1 MALKSFAKINLTLN
15 VNKKT
20 KNGLHDIQ
28 SIYCLVN
35 KFDTI
40 YIKKN
45 QDKNY
50 DNISFT
56 GTYSKYIDRSKNSVK
71 AILDILRNNKLI
83 SNYYNIKINKRIPV
97 FGGLGGGTSNA
108 AIIFQHLIKKKIK
121 KDLLQKISSKI
132 GSDFFLFFHNQGF
145 LKDLSTVTKFNKN
158 YQLNF
163 LLIYPKIKCSTMK
176 IYSKVKRY
184 SKKETVKI
192 ESLKSRKKFID
203 HIIKSN
209 NDLQSIV
216 EKEHPII
223 SKLLL
228 DIYKTKGC
236 FLSRMSGSGSVCYG
250 LFNNNRSSKAAL
262 KKLRKKYPKFSFSI
276 AKTI

>member
-1 MALKSFAKINLTLN
+1 MVLKSFAKINLTLN

-40 YIKKN
+40 NIKKN
-45 QDKNY
+45 QNKKY
-50 DNISFT
+50 DNVSFT

-108 AIIFQHLIKKKIK
+108 AVLFQYLIKKKIK
-121 KDLLQKISSKI
+121 KDLIQKISKNI
-132 GSDFFLFFHNQGF
+132 GSDFFLFFYKQGF
-145 LKDLSTVTKFNKN
+145 LKDLSTVTKFNQN
-158 YQLNF
+158 HQLNF
-163 LLIYPKIKCSTMK
+163 LLIYPKIKCSTEK

-184 SKKETVKI
+184 SKKERLKI
-192 ESLKSRKKFID
+192 ESLKSKKKFIN

-216 EKEHPII
+216 EKEHSII
-223 SKLLL
+223 HKLLL

-262 KKLRKKYPKFSFSI
+262 QKLRKKYPKFSFSI

>member
-20 KNGLHDIQ
+20 KNGLHEIQ

-56 GTYSKYIDRSKNSVK
+56 GTYSKNIDHIKNSVK

-83 SNYYNIKINKRIPV
+83 TNYFNIKINKRIPV

-108 AIIFQHLIKKKIK
+108 AVIFKYLIKKKIK
-121 KDLLQKISSKI
+121 KNLLQTISKNI
-132 GSDFFLFFHNQGF
+132 GSDFLLFFYKQGF
-145 LKDLSTVTKFNKN
+145 LKDLSTVTKFNQN
-158 YQLNF
+158 HQLNF
-163 LLIYPKIKCSTMK
+163 LLVYPNIKCSTRK
-176 IYSKVKRY
+176 IYLKVKRY
-184 SKKETVKI
+184 SKKERTKI
-192 ESLKSRKKFID
+192 ESLKSKKKFID

-223 SKLLL
+223 HKLLL

>member
-1 MALKSFAKINLTLN
+1 MVLKSFAKINLTLT
-15 VNKKT
+15 VTKKT
-20 KNGLHDIQ
+20 GNGLHEIQ
-28 SIYCLVN
+28 SIYCLIN

-40 YIKKN
+40 FIKKN
-45 QDKNY
+45 QDKKY

-56 GTYSKYIDRSKNSVK
+56 GIYSKYIDRSKNSVK
-71 AILDILRNNKLI
+71 AILDILRKNKLI
-83 SNYYNIKINKRIPV
+83 SHYYNIKINKRIPV

-108 AIIFQHLIKKKIK
+108 AVLFQHLIKKKIK
-121 KDLLQKISSKI
+121 KDLIQKISKNI
-132 GSDFFLFFHNQGF
+132 GSDFFLFFHKQGF
-145 LKDLSTVTKFNKN
+145 LKDLSTVTKFNQN
-158 YQLNF
+158 HQLNF
-163 LLIYPKIKCSTMK
+163 LLIYPKIKCSTEK

-184 SKKETVKI
+184 SKKERFKI
-192 ESLKSRKKFID
+192 ESLKSKKKFID

-216 EKEHPII
+216 EKEHSII
-223 SKLLL
+223 HKLLL

-262 KKLRKKYPKFSFSI
+262 KKLRKKYPKFSFSL
-276 AKTI
+276 AKTL